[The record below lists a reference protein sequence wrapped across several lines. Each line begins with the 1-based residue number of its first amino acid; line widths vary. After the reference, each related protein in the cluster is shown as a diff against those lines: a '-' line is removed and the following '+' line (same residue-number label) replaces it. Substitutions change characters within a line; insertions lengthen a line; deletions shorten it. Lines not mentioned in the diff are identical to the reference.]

1 MRNESILIIDD
12 DKIVRDS
19 LKTLLEI
26 EALDVRCCDSGPSAV
41 ELLQAMS
48 FNIVLTDYRMPLMN
62 GDEVAKLLR
71 YHYPDI
77 YIIGMSIEDMG
88 AAFYMAGADA
98 FINKQHLVSELST
111 LLDARKLADGDNK
124 LTR

>member
-1 MRNESILIIDD
+1 
-12 DKIVRDS
+12 
-19 LKTLLEI
+19 
-26 EALDVRCCDSGPSAV
+26 
-41 ELLQAMS
+41 
-48 FNIVLTDYRMPLMN
+48 
-62 GDEVAKLLR
+62 
-71 YHYPDI
+71 
-77 YIIGMSIEDMG
+77 MSIEDMG